1 MDIWTSG
8 ARAGD
13 HRRMKRSM
21 RRFALAL
28 LILSCAAGPAVPART
43 EVAVESP
50 PPPPPGASVAPCV
63 VSGSGETR
71 TSAAWRTELVLHEEK
86 TKDSPIVHVVTPDV
100 VGGTWS
106 EFPPAERSGRAH
118 LVIGGGPT
126 PAARIGG
133 WTPLEGR
140 VFQTRRD
147 TIVVRD
153 HVWMFGTEVVL
164 RGTEPHT
171 GRLTVTR
178 PTLGLTTPDTA
189 VASAACDDLA
199 YERDRIDPEISVVLP
214 PATKQAVD
222 GTVKLRPAPGGS
234 VVYTIT
240 RSSGARLVLAVA
252 EERDGWLR
260 VLGAVDVLR
269 FDGWIPSNEAVPLNG
284 GAAGRLGGSHITRP
298 PTVHFGRSMMVA
310 KETPL
315 LLGHDA
321 DDARAIG
328 VLEVQAKLD
337 VIGNGK
343 RASIRFSPRVLA
355 APEGLTFFADDAD
368 LAVVPP

>member
-1 MDIWTSG
+1 
-8 ARAGD
+8 
-13 HRRMKRSM
+13 MKRTALGLVL
-21 RRFALAL
+21 FA
-28 LILSCAAGPAVPART
+28 LSCAAGPAPPART
-43 EVAVESP
+43 EVSVELP
-50 PPPPPGASVAPCV
+50 PPAPLTPTVAACV

-71 TSAAWRTELVLHEEK
+71 TPSSWRTELVIHDDR

-106 EFPPAERSGRAH
+106 EFPPADRSGRAH

-133 WTPLEGR
+133 WTALAGR

-147 TIVVRD
+147 TIVVRN
-153 HVWMFGTEVVL
+153 HVWMFGAEVEL
-164 RGTEPHT
+164 RGTEAQT

-178 PTLGLTTPDTA
+178 PTLGLTVPDTV

-199 YERDRIDPEISVVLP
+199 YDRERIDPEISVVLP

-222 GTVKLRPAPGGS
+222 ATVKLRPAPGGS
-234 VVYTIT
+234 VVYTIA
-240 RSSGARLVLAVA
+240 RAGGARLVLAVA
-252 EERDGWLR
+252 EQRDGWLR
-260 VLGAVDVLR
+260 VLGSVDVLR

-284 GAAGRLGGSHITRP
+284 GATGRLGGSHITHA
-298 PTVHFGRSMMVA
+298 PTFHLGRSMMVA

-315 LLGHDA
+315 LLGHTA

-337 VIGNGK
+337 VVGNGK
-343 RASIRFSPRVLA
+343 RAEIRFMPRA
-355 APEGLTFFADDAD
+355 IEPPEGLFFYADDAD
-368 LAVVPP
+368 LALIPP